1 MSTLVAAQSA
11 GPIAASYGDLGG
23 TAVFASIL
31 ATFGVAGGL
40 AMLVVYVLVA
50 IGLWR
55 TFSKAGIPGILGI
68 IPIVNIIFLL
78 RVAGMSMWLAILYI
92 VPIANLILL
101 IVVAIKVGQNFGK
114 GGAFSFF
121 LLWLLSPIGY
131 LILGFGDARY
141 RPVTDR

>member
-1 MSTLVAAQSA
+1 
-11 GPIAASYGDLGG
+11 
-23 TAVFASIL
+23 
-31 ATFGVAGGL
+31 
-40 AMLVVYVLVA
+40 MLVVYVLVA

-101 IVVAIKVGQNFGK
+101 IVVAIKVGAELRK
-114 GGAFSFF
+114 GRRLQ
-121 LLWLLSPIGY
+121 LLPAVAALADRLHDPGLRRRALPPRHRPLSLAHSIE
-131 LILGFGDARY
+131 ARSD
-141 RPVTDR
+141 PTVG